1 MFDWIKNQKR
11 KWAIGLGYTFFAL
24 LMLLFFFYLTFPFG
38 LLESRLIAAIETESG
53 CRMTVGKRGIHFPL
67 RLAWREIQA
76 DCPARFIPQWKIQSI
91 DAAVSPLPLLF
102 KRRGEI
108 DFRIGIAEGEVVGHL
123 TAVQTREG
131 LSLSLKSEGLKLN
144 LSLSRFGLSGL
155 LDLEGEGS
163 GVGPD
168 LLKARGSLTFTIN
181 SVQLKQV
188 GEWVVPIGE
197 VSFSNIRGKINLRNG
212 MLVVE
217 RLTAQ
222 GNEVD
227 LTSDGGNLL
236 LREPLEGSLLSLS
249 FKATPKGS
257 LQQMASLFIQ
267 GYSGREPLALG
278 LKGSIGQ
285 PQISVN
291 GKALAL

>member
-11 KWAIGLGYTFFAL
+11 KWAVGLGYAFFGL
-24 LMLLFFFYLTFPFG
+24 LMLLFFLYLTFPFG
-38 LLESRLIAAIETESG
+38 LLESRLIAAIESESG
-53 CRMTVGKRGIHFPL
+53 CTMAVGKRGIFFPL
-67 RLAWREIQA
+67 RLSWREIQV
-76 DCPARFIPQWKIQSI
+76 DCPAGPVPQWKIQSL
-91 DAAVSPLPLLF
+91 DAAVAPLPLLF
-102 KRRGEI
+102 NRRGEI
-108 DFRIGIAEGEVVGHL
+108 DYRVGIAEGEIIGHA

-131 LSLSLKSEGLKLN
+131 LSLSFKSEGQKLN
-144 LSLSRFGLSGL
+144 LSRLGLSGL
-155 LDLEGEGS
+155 LDLQWEGS

-168 LLKARGSLTFTIN
+168 LLKAKGSLTFTIN

-188 GEWVVPIGE
+188 GQWMVPIGE
-197 VSFSNIRGKINLRNG
+197 VSFSSIRGKINLRNG

-217 RLTAQ
+217 RFAAQ

-227 LTSDGGNLL
+227 LTSDGGNLI

-249 FKATPKGS
+249 LKATPKGS

-267 GYSGREPLALG
+267 GYSGREPLSLG

-291 GKALAL
+291 GRPFAL

>member
-1 MFDWIKNQKR
+1 MFDWIKNQKG
-11 KWAIGLGYTFFAL
+11 KWAVGLGYAFFGL
-24 LMLLFFFYLTFPFG
+24 LMLLFFLYLTFPFG
-38 LLESRLIAAIETESG
+38 LLESRLIAAIESESG
-53 CRMTVGKRGIHFPL
+53 CTMAVGKRGIFFPL
-67 RLAWREIQA
+67 RLSWREIQV
-76 DCPARFIPQWKIQSI
+76 DCQAGPVPQWKIQSL
-91 DAAVSPLPLLF
+91 DAAVAPLPLLF
-102 KRRGEI
+102 NRRGEI
-108 DFRIGIAEGEVVGHL
+108 DYRVGIAEGEIIGHA

-131 LSLSLKSEGLKLN
+131 LSLSFKSEGQKLN
-144 LSLSRFGLSGL
+144 LSRLGLSGL
-155 LDLEGEGS
+155 LDLQGEGS

-168 LLKARGSLTFTIN
+168 LLKAKGSLTFTIN

-188 GEWVVPIGE
+188 GQWMVPIGE
-197 VSFSNIRGKINLRNG
+197 VSFSSIRGKINLRNG

-217 RLTAQ
+217 RFAAQ

-227 LTSDGGNLL
+227 LTSDGGNLI

-249 FKATPKGS
+249 LKATPKGS

-267 GYSGREPLALG
+267 GYSGREPLSLG

-291 GKALAL
+291 GRPFAL